1 MYHNFVATRIARKIT
16 QRNLVNTLQQTVSFC
31 SVVVVVVLM
40 MQLLREEEVSS
51 TFDNATSNGATRN
64 ISNGAH

>member
-1 MYHNFVATRIARKIT
+1 MYHNFVSIRIARKIT
-16 QRNLVNTLQQTVSFC
+16 QRNLGNTLQQTVSFC
-31 SVVVVVVLM
+31 SVVVVLM

>member
-1 MYHNFVATRIARKIT
+1 MYHNFVAIQIARKIT

-31 SVVVVVVLM
+31 SVVVVVLM

-51 TFDNATSNGATRN
+51 TFDNATSDGATRN